1 MAHSFGG
8 RALDWIDEKVYTNCY
23 CQLNNDRII
32 TRSMIGVEFTSCA
45 IRGDIVEIGM
55 ETVKMGTTS
64 MTIRCDV
71 RNKHTEEKITKDEA
85 IIF

>member
-1 MAHSFGG
+1 
-8 RALDWIDEKVYTNCY
+8 
-23 CQLNNDRII
+23 
-32 TRSMIGVEFTSCA
+32 MIGVEFTSCA
-45 IRGDIVEIGM
+45 IRGDIIEIGM
-55 ETVKMGTTS
+55 ETVKMETTS